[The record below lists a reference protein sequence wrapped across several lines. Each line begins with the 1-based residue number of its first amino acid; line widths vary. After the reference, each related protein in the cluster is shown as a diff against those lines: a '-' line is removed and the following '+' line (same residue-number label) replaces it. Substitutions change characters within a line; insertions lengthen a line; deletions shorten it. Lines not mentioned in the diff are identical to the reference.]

1 MNFVNL
7 HLHSEYSLQDSV
19 IQMNKLAET
28 LRKYNQNSVALTD
41 HSSTAGW
48 FNFNNEMN
56 NNNIKPI
63 FGNEFYMTNSY
74 EEKSRKRYHLV
85 CLAKNNDGVRNIRK
99 LQRIAVE
106 NFYYKPLLSYEDLYK
121 NKNGIVVL
129 TACSLSKSS
138 QLILDSKINEAKEFI
153 QELYNEFQDDLYIEY
168 QFHPLYKEQSIIN
181 EELLNIMDELSIPPV
196 VTCDS
201 HFLKKED
208 ADVRKMIQAIA
219 WHKKYNDISD
229 SLPSNCLGN
238 KEIVINNAE
247 ESNFSDM
254 SIVNKAIHNTV
265 KISDKCNPQLEEITR
280 RIPSFTKEEELRSLF
295 NIEWG

>member
-1 MNFVNL
+1 MGFVNL

-19 IQMNKLAET
+19 IQIKNLVQT
-28 LRKYNQNSVALTD
+28 LKEYNQDSVALTD

-48 FNFNNEMN
+48 FNLNKETN

-63 FGNEFYMTNSY
+63 FGNEFYMTDSY
-74 EEKSRKRYHLV
+74 EEKSKKRYHLV
-85 CLAKNNDGVRNIRK
+85 CLAKNNEGILNIRK

-121 NKNGIVVL
+121 NKNGIIVL

-168 QFHPLYKEQSIIN
+168 QFHPDYKEQSVIN
-181 EELLNIMDELSIPPV
+181 ENLLNIMDELNIPPV

-201 HFLKKED
+201 HFLKEED
-208 ADVRKMIQAIA
+208 AKVRKMIQAIA
-219 WHKKYNDISD
+219 WHKKYNDIQD
-229 SLPSNCLGN
+229 SLLSNCLGN
-238 KEIVINNAE
+238 ENIVLKNAE
-247 ESNFSDM
+247 ESNFSDI
-254 SIVNKAIHNTV
+254 SIVKKAINNTV
-265 KISDKCNPQLEEITR
+265 KISNKCNGQLEPTER
-280 RIPSFTKEEELRSLF
+280 RIPDFTKETELRELF